1 MASVPARLRG
11 YVPLDEGAAVQLVG
25 TGDGAP
31 LSLDTLLRTEPPAG
45 QGGLVRPGAVL
56 LADLTE
62 VHPSYAYRLLLRGLP
77 VRRAVFAVSAQARK
91 LGLHAADHPVW
102 RLVAAKYRLGFDG
115 ADVIDATASPIE
127 EVPEE
132 LRTARYVLDHPKAR
146 LAGAWR
152 EALVAQARRQGR
164 VLVKNQARQLIAA
177 SVDPRSIEDRYLCEL
192 PERVLGAVARAMLA
206 AVAVPE
212 PVSDIVPAQ
221 PIVKHS

>member
-1 MASVPARLRG
+1 TANAWPAAERRTGAVAIYTRGRQAEETAARPVASVPARLRG

-25 TGDGAP
+25 TCDGAP

-91 LGLHAADHPVW
+91 LGLYAADHPVW
-102 RLVAAKYRLGFDG
+102 RLV
-115 ADVIDATASPIE
+115 
-127 EVPEE
+127 
-132 LRTARYVLDHPKAR
+132 
-146 LAGAWR
+146 
-152 EALVAQARRQGR
+152 
-164 VLVKNQARQLIAA
+164 
-177 SVDPRSIEDRYLCEL
+177 
-192 PERVLGAVARAMLA
+192 GAVARAMLA